1 MTSNSMPTLS
11 NGSVDPL
18 ASATPLDTC
27 LPAAA
32 VSDLPACIEQVAR
45 RLGAVYNRTPEQAR
59 FNLHADEFSVRAYL
73 GTYLPRTV
81 FEFMTIGQEMLGHGA
96 MRQTLPA
103 NRPLRILDL
112 GSGTGGAWMGLAV
125 ALFCNGYAQPLE
137 IDAVDGNALAL
148 SKQEL
153 FVHAL
158 GAEAGVDISVT
169 PHHRVLG
176 PDVATFAADLQ
187 AVLAELNRQYDFVL
201 VSKHLSEFYCA
212 VGHAAQ
218 GVVYETLRLM
228 VSVLQPNG
236 YLVILDLATPIQEV
250 GQYFPNIMAQELG
263 AYLGDHHEGL
273 RPVLP
278 VPCAVS
284 ARGGCAGGA
293 GHCYSQ
299 RELHFRHGIRWGRA
313 LHPENTKIAY
323 RVLTHPAHAER
334 IVSGYAGDL
343 PYNVNAQ
350 RSHEA
355 CQHGKIVF
363 QPQGFDGYLPPAN
376 RTATA

>member
-1 MTSNSMPTLS
+1 MTFHSMPTLS
-11 NGSVDPL
+11 SGSVDPL
-18 ASATPLDTC
+18 VSATPLATR
-27 LPAAA
+27 LPAGE
-32 VSDLPACIEQVAR
+32 SDLPACIEQVAR
-45 RLGAVYNRTPEQAR
+45 RLGAVHNPVRESAR
-59 FNLHADEFSVRAYL
+59 FNLFADDSSVKAYL

-96 MRQTLPA
+96 MRQTLAA

-125 ALFCNGYAQPLE
+125 ALFSNGFAQNLE

-148 SKQEL
+148 SKHEP
-153 FVHAL
+153 FVYAL
-158 GAEAGVDISVT
+158 AAEAGVDINLT
-169 PHHRVLG
+169 AHQRVLG

-212 VGHAAQ
+212 AGDAAQ
-218 GVVYETLRLM
+218 GVVYETLRLIE
-228 VSVLQPNG
+228 SVLQPNG
-236 YLVILDLATPIQEV
+236 YLVMLDVTTPIHEV
-250 GQYFPNIMAQELG
+250 GAFFPNIMAHELG
-263 AYLGDHHEGL
+263 VYLEHHQEGL

-299 RELHFRHGIRWGRA
+299 RELHFCHGIRRGGA
-313 LHPENTKIAY
+313 VLTEKTKVAY
-323 RVLTHPAHAER
+323 RVLTHPAHAKR
-334 IVSGYAGDL
+334 IVAGYAGDL
-343 PYNVNAQ
+343 PYHVNAH
-350 RSHEA
+350 RSDQA
-355 CQHGKIVF
+355 CQRGKIVF
-363 QPQGFDGYLPPAN
+363 QPQGFDGYIPPVN

>member
-1 MTSNSMPTLS
+1 MTFHGMPTLS

-18 ASATPLDTC
+18 ASATPLATC
-27 LPAAA
+27 LPAA

-59 FNLHADEFSVRAYL
+59 FNLHAAEFSIRAYL

-81 FEFMTIGQEMLGHGA
+81 FEFMTIGQEMLGHGV

-125 ALFCNGYAQPLE
+125 ALFSNGYAQPLE

-169 PHHRVLG
+169 AHHRVLG
-176 PDVATFAADLQ
+176 SDVAIFAADLQ
-187 AVLAELNRQYDFVL
+187 AVLAELNRPYDFVL

-212 VGHAAQ
+212 AGHAAQ

-228 VSVLQPNG
+228 ESALQPNG
-236 YLVILDLATPIQEV
+236 YLVMLDLATPIQEV
-250 GQYFPNIMAQELG
+250 GQYFPNIMAHELG
-263 AYLGDHHEGL
+263 AYLGDRHEGL

-334 IVSGYAGDL
+334 IVAGYAGDL

-363 QPQGFDGYLPPAN
+363 HPQGFDGYLPPVN